1 MNDDV
6 VRAEVERIAIDAEMA
21 NRAMTVDGSIVLMP
35 VRYVEG
41 RAVYE
46 QSLITMVKRLRAA
59 GLDATFL
66 DPPEQRTFEVRKGAL
81 DSAIITVALGVASSA
96 AWEALKA
103 FFKAHTPGRLSVTYV
118 DLENDAGQRGTAWK
132 VDGDRDAVLEVVDKL
147 RRGEQGAI
155 QVEEPPNKAVDAG
168 SSEDSFTPSGSDE
181 DLREA
186 YRRNQIEDPRSSA
199 QALMRSAHV
208 TIERS
213 DDHSSLERAETDA
226 RKALALFARSLDWA
240 EDTGEEGEAHRL
252 MDEAGAWVRRTF
264 GCQLAR
270 SGNEYCQRCPV
281 ALAHNRIGMSIG
293 GTAVRICSLCGEDFS
308 ECEHMPGTA
317 YMVPGGNSGL
327 GWCRVCLQE
336 SCDHRSTQRYRVS
349 VIAIIKHMDV
359 QEISLVPKPAHPEA
373 RVLELSIPVSDLR
386 EVLGDGFI
394 PGSEVSCDRCLLPC
408 DGLVKHAPFG
418 ASRRAF

>member
-1 MNDDV
+1 MNDDAAE
-6 VRAEVERIAIDAEMA
+6 AEVRQIAIDPEMA
-21 NRAMTVDGSIVLMP
+21 NRARTVEGSIVLMP

-41 RAVYE
+41 RAVYA

-66 DPPEQRTFEVRKGAL
+66 DPPEKRTFEVRKGAL
-81 DSAIITVALGVASSA
+81 ETAIITLVLGMASSA
-96 AWEALKA
+96 AWDALKA
-103 FFKAHTPGRLSVTYV
+103 FFRAHTPGRLSVTYV
-118 DLENDAGQRGTAWK
+118 ELQDDAGQRGTAWK
-132 VDGDRDAVLEVVDKL
+132 VDGDRDAVLEAIDKL
-147 RRGEQGAI
+147 RRGEPEAS
-155 QVEEPPNKAVDAG
+155 QVEEPPKTAVDAD
-168 SSEDSFTPSGSDE
+168 SSEDSFTASGSDE

-186 YRRNQIEDPRSSA
+186 YRRKQIEDPRSSA
-199 QALMRSAHV
+199 QELMQSARLA
-208 TIERS
+208 IEGSS
-213 DDHSSLERAETDA
+213 DQSSLERAETDA
-226 RKALALFARSLDWA
+226 RKALAFFARSLNWA
-240 EDTGEEGEAHRL
+240 EDTDQEEEAHRL
-252 MDEAGAWVRRTF
+252 MGEAGAWVRRTF

-270 SGNEYCQRCPV
+270 SGTEYRQRCPV

-317 YMVPGGNSGL
+317 YMVPGGNSDL

-373 RVLELSIPVSDLR
+373 RVLEMTIPVSDLR
-386 EVLGDGFI
+386 EVLGDEFI
-394 PGSEVSCDRCLLPC
+394 PGSEVSCDRCLYPC
-408 DGLVKHAPFG
+408 DGLVKHDPL
-418 ASRRAF
+418 

>member
-6 VRAEVERIAIDAEMA
+6 VQAEIQRIVIDAEMA

-81 DSAIITVALGVASSA
+81 ESVIITVTLGVVSSA
-96 AWEALKA
+96 AWDALKA

-118 DLENDAGQRGTAWK
+118 DLEDDAGQRGTAWK
-132 VDGDRDAVLEVVDKL
+132 VDGDRDAVLEVIDKL
-147 RRGEQGAI
+147 RRGEKEAI
-155 QVEEPPNKAVDAG
+155 QVEERPKKAADAD
-168 SSEDSFTPSGSDE
+168 SSEDSFTASGTDE
-181 DLREA
+181 DLRGA
-186 YRRNQIEDPRSSA
+186 YRRKQIEDPRSSA
-199 QALMRSAHV
+199 QALMRAVRV
-208 TIERS
+208 TLEGS
-213 DDHSSLERAETDA
+213 DDDASIERAETDA
-226 RKALALFARSLDWA
+226 RKALALFSRSLDWA
-240 EDTGEEGEAHRL
+240 EDTDEEGEAHRL

-270 SGNEYCQRCPV
+270 SGNEYRQRCPV
-281 ALAHNRIGMSIG
+281 ALAHNRIGMSVG

-308 ECEHMPGTA
+308 ECEHMPGIA

-336 SCDHRSTQRYRVS
+336 SCNHRAAQRYRVS
-349 VIAIIKHMDV
+349 VIAIIKQMDV

-373 RVLELSIPVSDLR
+373 RVLEMSIPVSDLR
-386 EVLGDGFI
+386 EVLGEEFI

-408 DGLVKHAPFG
+408 DGLVKHDPLG
-418 ASRRAF
+418 AL